1 MWTKLREPIILFF
14 LMWHF
19 SGVILWL
26 SPACPLRDAM
36 LKPFLGY
43 LNFFGLWQGWS
54 VFESPRKYNEY
65 LTAQITFAN
74 GSQKSWDFPRMEK
87 MGVIEKMFKEKYRR
101 WTNDCVADETKPFLW
116 PDAARYV
123 ARQNRSQTNQPV
135 KVAIIRHWT
144 WIPAPEIGLGKP
156 LSTTDDGQST
166 LYTGKISPE
175 DLK

>member
-1 MWTKLREPIILFF
+1 
-14 LMWHF
+14 MWHF
-19 SGVILWL
+19 CGVILWL

-65 LTAQITFAN
+65 LTARITFED
-74 GSQKSWDFPRMEK
+74 GSQRSWDFPRMEK

-123 ARQNRSQTNQPV
+123 ARRNRNQTNQPV
-135 KVAIIRHWT
+135 TVAIIRHWT

-156 LSTTDDGQST
+156 LPTTDDGQST